1 MKEINYGSILSVDHT
16 FSCILW
22 MIHLR
27 IAGLKC
33 RGVRLLNSPAIDDVP
48 ENSSPESLSP
58 QTPQVNSMEYHQT
71 PSNNQSISPY
81 EPISFPFQF
90 IQETH
95 SSKNPIQSPPPSP
108 SHPTSS
114 SLIPP
119 SHPQHQSIPPSV
131 PSPLKSPQFCLH
143 SRAVI
148 IPLPLPSA
156 IVVVIRGLE

>member
-1 MKEINYGSILSVDHT
+1 
-16 FSCILW
+16 
-22 MIHLR
+22 
-27 IAGLKC
+27 
-33 RGVRLLNSPAIDDVP
+33 
-48 ENSSPESLSP
+48 
-58 QTPQVNSMEYHQT
+58 MEYQQN
-71 PSNNQSISPY
+71 PSNNQSISPTGH
-81 EPISFPFQF
+81 IFFPFPF
-90 IQETH
+90 IQATRVR
-95 SSKNPIQSPPPSP
+95 SSENPIQAPPPSP

-131 PSPLKSPQFCLH
+131 PGPLKSPQSCLL